1 MNITNDIITAYID
14 SLYKSGNPQLM
25 ELRQFAEDKHIP
37 IILKETESLLLN
49 ILWLI
54 FSGVPLALQAVLNGA
69 LFCVTIVGIPFGMQ
83 CFKMAKLALMPFGSQ
98 VRG

>member
-14 SLYKSGNPQLM
+14 SLYKSGNTQLM

-49 ILWLI
+49 ILRIKHPERMLEI
-54 FSGVPLALQAVLNGA
+54 GSAVGYSA
-69 LFCVTIVGIPFGMQ
+69 
-83 CFKMAKLALMPFGSQ
+83 
-98 VRG
+98 

>member
-49 ILWLI
+49 ILRIKHPERMLEI
-54 FSGVPLALQAVLNGA
+54 GSA
-69 LFCVTIVGIPFGMQ
+69 VGIFRLL
-83 CFKMAKLALMPFGSQ
+83 FRRRLRLS
-98 VRG
+98 RNDHRIR

>member
-14 SLYKSGNPQLM
+14 SLYKSGNTQLM

-49 ILWLI
+49 ILRIKHPERMLEI
-54 FSGVPLALQAVLNGA
+54 GSAVGYSA
-69 LFCVTIVGIPFGMQ
+69 CCFADGCGCHVTTIE
-83 CFKMAKLALMPFGSQ
+83 SDEET
-98 VRG
+98 

>member
-49 ILWLI
+49 ILRIKHPERMLEI
-54 FSGVPLALQAVLNGA
+54 GAV
-69 LFCVTIVGIPFGMQ
+69 
-83 CFKMAKLALMPFGSQ
+83 
-98 VRG
+98 VRPSNPMRRLTKQLKSTCQSWGFLTR

>member
-49 ILWLI
+49 ILRLGGRI
-54 FSGVPLALQAVLNGA
+54 FRL
-69 LFCVTIVGIPFGMQ
+69 LFRRRLRLSRNDHRI
-83 CFKMAKLALMPFGSQ
+83 
-98 VRG
+98 R